1 MLKKLL
7 CLALAVIFIPLG
19 ILVIR
24 NSFTL
29 TSPHLFVM
37 SIFSGSLMILL
48 GLTGVLGVLAGD
60 KPPPNPR

>member
-1 MLKKLL
+1 
-7 CLALAVIFIPLG
+7 
-19 ILVIR
+19 
-24 NSFTL
+24 
-29 TSPHLFVM
+29 VM